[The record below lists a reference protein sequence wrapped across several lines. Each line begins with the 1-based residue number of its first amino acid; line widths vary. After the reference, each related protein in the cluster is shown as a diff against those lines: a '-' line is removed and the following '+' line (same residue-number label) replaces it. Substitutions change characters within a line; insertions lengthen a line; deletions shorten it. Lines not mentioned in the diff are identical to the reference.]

1 MANAQRDK
9 EKVFDKPFIEK
20 LSGDNYATWSTDMK
34 WLLIMKGIWN
44 AVVDHENV
52 DEADDL
58 TAMAF
63 IGLNVEKHLKTT
75 IDACDTAKEAWDK
88 LEDVYKAKSNARK
101 LQLKRELTSISLK
114 PKESI
119 TLYVSRAKDIRD
131 QLIAAGYEASEE
143 EVALSLLAGLPEG
156 YESIVDTIQATT
168 EALDI
173 DELMP
178 KLLIVEQRVKDRND
192 ASLIKEKAF
201 VVCFKCGQKGHIKRN
216 CPKKKEDEKDKR
228 RFEWPQRDVA
238 L

>member
-1 MANAQRDK
+1 MADAQR
-9 EKVFDKPFIEK
+9 EHGAERPFIEK
-20 LSGDNYATWSTDMK
+20 LTGDNYATWSTDMK
-34 WLLIMKGIWN
+34 WLLIMKGAWN
-44 AVVDHENV
+44 AVIDHENV
-52 DEADDL
+52 DDAEDL
-58 TAMAF
+58 KAMAL
-63 IGLNVEKHLKTT
+63 IGLSVDKHLKTT

-119 TLYVSRAKDIRD
+119 TMYVSRAKDIRD

-173 DELMP
+173 DEIMP
-178 KLLIVEQRVKDRND
+178 KLLIVEQRVKERID
-192 ASLIKEKAF
+192 ASFIKEKAF
-201 VVCFKCGQKGHIKRN
+201 VVCFKCGQKGHIKRH
-216 CPKKKEDEKDKR
+216 CPKRKEDEKTKR
-228 RFEWPQRDVA
+228 RIEWPQRDVA